1 MTAAG
6 GVPKADDILRLFGRR
21 GALVG
26 MLHLRPLPGAPRYRP
41 EEGMAAVLEQA
52 LSEARMLEDGGFDGV
67 IVENG
72 WDIPFVKPG
81 QVGPETVAALAVVTD
96 RVRRAIDLPVGVNC
110 LANAVRESV
119 AVAAAAGASFV
130 RANQWVNAYV
140 ANEGFIE
147 GQAGVVTRYRH
158 AVGADPVTVWADV
171 QVKLGSHALTA
182 DRPLAEQARDAAW
195 FDADA
200 LIVTGSRLADPPL
213 TDDLGTVRAAT
224 ALPVI
229 AGSGVRRDNLAAIL
243 GAADAVIVGSALKEG
258 DVWHGAMS
266 KEAVLELA
274 RERDRFLGGRGPGG
288 MGPAGRRPDG
298 AGPAGRRP
306 DGAGPGGAV
315 A

>member
-1 MTAAG
+1 MTEAG
-6 GVPKADDILRLFGRR
+6 GVPKPDDVIRLFGRR

-26 MLHLRPLPGAPRYRP
+26 MLHLRPLPGAPRYRA
-41 EEGMAAVLEQA
+41 EEGMAAAVEQA
-52 LSEARMLEDGGFDGV
+52 VSEARMLEDGGFDGV

-72 WDIPFVKPG
+72 WDIPFLKPG

-96 RVRRAIDLPVGVNC
+96 RVRQAIDLPVGVNC
-110 LANAVRESV
+110 LANAVQESI
-119 AVAAAAGASFV
+119 AVAAATGAAFV

-147 GQAGVVTRYRH
+147 GRAGAVTRYRH
-158 AVGADPVTVWADV
+158 AVRADQVTVWADV
-171 QVKLGSHALTA
+171 QVKLGSHAVTG

-213 TDDLGTVRAAT
+213 TDDLRTVREAA

-243 GAADAVIVGSALKEG
+243 GWADAVIVGSALKEG

-266 KEAVLELA
+266 KDAVLELA
-274 RERDRFLGGRGPGG
+274 RERDRFRRELESGGAP
-288 MGPAGRRPDG
+288 PAGH
-298 AGPAGRRP
+298 AGPA
-306 DGAGPGGAV
+306 A
-315 A
+315 